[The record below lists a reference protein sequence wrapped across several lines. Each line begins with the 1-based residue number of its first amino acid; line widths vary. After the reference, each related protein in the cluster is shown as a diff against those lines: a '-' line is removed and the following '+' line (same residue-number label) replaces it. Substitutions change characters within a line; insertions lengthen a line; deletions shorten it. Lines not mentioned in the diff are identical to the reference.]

1 MATHRWHRL
10 DGIHRW
16 HPPMASLRSPRRSL
30 TAPQTFLHITVAKG
44 YAGYTPSTPP
54 SAHHTTLHDGLELFR
69 EIVKPA
75 VHRAPGPFSNAVIMT
90 SEAAEDTYFYL
101 PEPWCNSSSLASGC
115 WRGGR
120 NPVRAHAAELSR
132 HACTRPFDRCALRSS
147 SVCVECVERACVCVE
162 AKARAGCACLCC
174 LSCAGS
180 PVLLR
185 ALRPN

>member
-1 MATHRWHRL
+1 MAST

-16 HPPMASLRSPRRSL
+16 HPFAHRAVRSPRRRPFCTSRSPR
-30 TAPQTFLHITVAKG
+30 AMPVI
-44 YAGYTPSTPP
+44 PPPPP

-69 EIVKPA
+69 EIVTPA